1 MPASYGGSSGGSGPT
16 TPALALLDAAS
27 PSTLVG
33 LDGSGEGTALSYA
46 AAATLLGVSAPTVL
60 YASDFTVEPGGASG
74 GNATKSGSGAD
85 STITLTSATPN
96 TAYGSGGAT
105 APRAVVAIPALARE
119 VEVTIQ
125 MTATTGTGDTNH
137 FLAVGLRNAPNGG
150 APSALWGTGMST
162 VTSPNQYSGGMMSG
176 AAGGNIFSGVVANT
190 GLFAADRWLRATWQP
205 RAPQYA
211 ILTGAGSAGAEPTL
225 WHPPAGWS
233 SPISDSLDL
242 SVGSGGLGLAI
253 YFQTLGGAVNLVA
266 TFKVTVRVLTW

>member
-1 MPASYGGSSGGSGPT
+1 MP
-16 TPALALLDAAS
+16 TPAPIPGPAGSAGAPGPAPSGTGLVSVTAGVLDT
-27 PSTLVG
+27 PSTLSTQ
-33 LDGSGEGTALSYA
+33 LA
-46 AAATLLGVSAPTVL
+46 ALGVAAPTIL
-60 YASDFTVEPGGASG
+60 YASDFTVEAGGATG
-74 GNATKSGSGAD
+74 GNATKTGTGSDA
-85 STITLTSATPN
+85 TITLTSATVN

-105 APRAVVAIPALARE
+105 APRAVVAIPTNAYM
-119 VEVTIQ
+119 VEATIQ
-125 MTATTGTGDTNH
+125 MTATSGVGDTNH
-137 FLAVGLRNAPNGG
+137 FLAVGLRNAPSGG
-150 APSALWGTGMST
+150 APTALWGTGMST

-242 SVGSGGLGLAI
+242 SVGSGGLGLAV

-266 TFKVTVRVLTW
+266 TFKITVRVLTW